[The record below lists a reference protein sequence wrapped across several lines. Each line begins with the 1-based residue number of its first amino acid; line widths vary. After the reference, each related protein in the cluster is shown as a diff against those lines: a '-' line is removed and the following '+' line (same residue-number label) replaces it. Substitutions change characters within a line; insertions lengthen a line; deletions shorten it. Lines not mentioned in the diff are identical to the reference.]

1 MSASSRENDTV
12 PPKKNRKASWK
23 DSLAGGAAGAFSRT
37 VMAPV
42 ERVKLLMQLRDRKY
56 PSKTAI
62 QTAKEVY
69 REQGFL
75 SFWRGNF
82 PNVCRVAGTAA
93 INFSAL
99 QVYKPFVAQ
108 RIPNS
113 WNKKH
118 IWTGFL
124 SGGMAGATSTTL
136 LYPMEFVRTRLAMD
150 KGRNAAERIYK
161 GTWDVIQKIG
171 RSDGIGGFFQGY
183 GIALTG
189 GIIYRVMYL
198 GGYDA
203 LKSDLVMRDHD
214 ISWMERLMLAQT
226 VSLTAG
232 TLAYPFDSVR
242 RRMMMQAGQLRSE
255 RKYRNSIHCFR
266 TVFKQE
272 GPRGFYMG
280 IGPNLLRSIGGAL
293 LLVGYDTVRSI
304 L

>member
-1 MSASSRENDTV
+1 MSETSRGNES
-12 PPKKNRKASWK
+12 KKRKASWK
-23 DSLAGGAAGAFSRT
+23 DSLAGGAAGAFSRS

-42 ERVKLLMQLRDRKY
+42 ERVKLLMQLRDRNL
-56 PSKTAI
+56 PSRTAW

-69 REQGFL
+69 VEQGFL

-99 QVYKPFVAQ
+99 QIYKPLVAQ
-108 RIPNS
+108 RLPKS
-113 WNKKH
+113 WDRQH

-124 SGGMAGATSTTL
+124 SGGLAGATSTTL

-150 KGRNAAERIYK
+150 KGRNTAERLYK

-171 RSDGIGGFFQGY
+171 RTDGIAGFFQGY
-183 GIALTG
+183 GIALAG
-189 GIIYRVMYL
+189 GVFYRVMYL

-203 LKSDLVMRDHD
+203 LKSEFVIREYEL
-214 ISWMERLMLAQT
+214 SWGERLVLAQS

-242 RRMMMQAGQLRSE
+242 RRMMMQAGMLKSE
-255 RKYRNSIHCFR
+255 RRYRNSFHCFR
-266 TVFKQE
+266 TVLSQE
-272 GPRGFYMG
+272 GIRGFFLG

-293 LLVGYDTVRSI
+293 LLVGYDRVRSI

>member
-1 MSASSRENDTV
+1 MSESSKGNDSV
-12 PPKKNRKASWK
+12 PTKKKKASWK
-23 DSLAGGAAGAFSRT
+23 DSLAGGAAGAFSRS

-42 ERVKLLMQLRDRKY
+42 ERVKLLMQLRDRNL
-56 PSKTAI
+56 PSKTAL

-69 REQGFL
+69 LEQGFL

-99 QVYKPFVAQ
+99 QIYKPLVAQ
-108 RIPNS
+108 RIPDS
-113 WNKKH
+113 WSKQH

-136 LYPMEFVRTRLAMD
+136 LYPVEFVRTRLAMD
-150 KGRNAAERIYK
+150 KGRTASERFYK
-161 GTWDVIQKIG
+161 GSWDVIQKIG
-171 RSDGIGGFFQGY
+171 RSDGIAGFFQGY

-189 GIIYRVMYL
+189 GIIFRVMYL

-203 LKSDLVMRDHD
+203 LKSDLLIRDHE
-214 ISWMERLMLAQT
+214 ISWGERLMLAQS

-242 RRMMMQAGQLRSE
+242 RRMMMQAGQLRSD
-255 RKYRNSIHCFR
+255 RRYRNSMHCFR
-266 TVFKQE
+266 TVLRQE
-272 GPRGFYMG
+272 GPRGFFMG

-293 LLVGYDTVRSI
+293 LLVGYDSVRSI